1 MLDNVLKI
9 SKAAEPSDIYWYNMR
24 ILSSQRTKSVIYS
37 YLIMAVSL
45 IISFG
50 LLFGL
55 EYYQLA
61 ESTKSIDT

>member
-1 MLDNVLKI
+1 MLNNVLKI
-9 SKAAEPSDIYWYNMR
+9 STAAEPSDVYWYNMR

-55 EYYQLA
+55 EYYQLV
-61 ESTKSIDT
+61 ESTKSI